1 MDRTK
6 IYYLH
11 YGDNVPFYVGKTRNE
26 YHRLANH
33 KKTFGDN
40 IQMKIISEVLNWRK
54 WERYYINKFKEQGYN
69 LQNKNSGGGGTDKW
83 KKESINKLKSHPTRG
98 KKISM
103 SNKGKPKSHK
113 GKSFTEEHK
122 RKIKQTRDF
131 LKNRKNTWQN
141 IPILQYDLKENF
153 IKEWSSQIEA
163 TKFLNKTGDGIG
175 ACCRGKQKS
184 AYGYIW
190 KFKN

>member
-11 YGDNVPFYVGKTRNE
+11 FGNNIPFYVGKTRNE

-33 KKTFGDN
+33 KKIFGNN
-40 IQMKIISEVLNWRK
+40 IYMKIISEVLDWRK
-54 WERYYINKFKEQGYN
+54 WEKYYIEKFKKQGHTLY
-69 LQNKNSGGGGTDKW
+69 NKNKGGGGTDKW
-83 KKESINKLKSHPTRG
+83 KEESINKLKSNINRG

-103 SNKGKPKSHK
+103 SNKGKSKSHK

-122 RKIKQTRDF
+122 QKIKQTREF
-131 LKNRKNTWQN
+131 LKTRENTWQN
-141 IPILQYDLKENF
+141 TPIIQYDLKGNL

-163 TKFLNKTGDGIG
+163 TKYLNKTGDGIG
-175 ACCRGKQKS
+175 ACCREKQKS
-184 AYGYIW
+184 AYGYVW